1 MSKLLITAP
10 SWIGDAVMTQPLLAR
25 LFEQRPKPVID
36 VLAAPWVAPIY
47 RLMPEVNEV
56 VTSAFKHGEFN
67 WSARRVEGK
76 KLRARGYDQVFVLPN
91 SAKSALVPFF
101 AGIPKR
107 TGYKGEWRY
116 GLLNDVRRLD
126 VLSTPLMVDRYT
138 ALAEPRGKM
147 LRRPVTNPKLV
158 VPETQRF
165 ATLEKFG
172 LDSAEKIA
180 VLCPGAEY
188 GPAKR
193 WPEKYYAMLVEW
205 LAERSYKVCI
215 VGSNKDAVVGNAIA
229 AMSNGRALQLCGK
242 SELPEAIH
250 IIASANVVI
259 TNDSGLMHIAAAFDR
274 PTIALF
280 GSSSPQFT
288 PPLSD
293 RAQVLQL
300 NLQCS
305 PCFKRECPLGHFNC
319 MNELKP
325 ELVQRALQEQP
336 HFKSMARV
344 QP

>member
-25 LFEQRPKPVID
+25 LSEQRPKPIID

-56 VTSAFKHGEFN
+56 IISAFMHGEFN
-67 WSARRVEGK
+67 WPARRSEGK

-91 SAKSALVPFF
+91 SAKSALIPFF
-101 AGIPKR
+101 ARIAKR

-116 GLLNDVRRLD
+116 GLLNDVRHLNTQF
-126 VLSTPLMVDRYT
+126 TPLMVERYT
-138 ALAEPRGKM
+138 ALAEPRGAA
-147 LRRPVTNPKLV
+147 LRRPVANPKLV
-158 VPETQRF
+158 VNETQRL
-165 ATLEKFG
+165 ATLDKFG
-172 LDSAEKIA
+172 LNDAKKIA

-188 GPAKR
+188 GAAKR

-215 VGSNKDAVVGNAIA
+215 VGSNKDGVIGDAIA
-229 AMSNGRALQLCGK
+229 TMSNGHALQLCGTTD
-242 SELPEAIH
+242 LLEAVH
-250 IIASANVVI
+250 VIASATVVI

-280 GSSSPQFT
+280 GSSSPEFT

-293 RAQVLQL
+293 HAQVLRL
-300 NLQCS
+300 NLECS

-325 ELVQRALQEQP
+325 DLVQKALLEKW
-336 HFKSMARV
+336 HRSILD
-344 QP
+344 